1 MTVTF
6 DANGGY
12 CNPTSLNV
20 TKGQPYGT
28 MPTPTRAGYTFL
40 GWWPERRSD
49 SEEFVSDMIVPV
61 GYDHTLYAHWA
72 TPVYIKNY
80 ETGKYLNIYGENL
93 TSLSSHKNVVLWDKD
108 EGSREQ
114 LWLIPDYSNN
124 HCIKSVIDPNYGLNV
139 YRAGSPYNCD
149 MLRVFDNGTD
159 SVCTFTL
166 IDSNRYII
174 KLKNYDLCLTA
185 DSNSNGAN
193 VYWAAYNNSSYQT
206 WSFVSSTP
214 IPATG
219 YTYPTPN
226 SVRRISKEFSSYH
239 RGIDI
244 PASEGTPVCAFAD
257 GVVAFKQNSSGSWHP
272 DAENPPYS
280 STSMQSMG
288 NCIVINHNNPDS
300 SKASGAYAKTIYM
313 HLRDNPSLSPGTKVS
328 KGQVIGH
335 VGNTG
340 CSTGAHLHFA
350 LAVGS
355 NANMRPGATGWVSL
369 NDSLPTINP
378 RVYLPEY
385 R

>member
-206 WSFVSSTP
+206 WSFVNYSSATP
-214 IPATG
+214 ILDMPQNINQRYTGNDSIIRSEGCAVCCACDVASYYKKSNYTLTQMRNAGVYSTTSALCYWGNVPSAKFTQYSGQSQSTYFSKMRTELNAKRPVLVHMTYGDDVSHWVVVYG
-219 YTYPTPN
+219 YTGNGTSRSDFMVLDPYKSEVSDPIGED
-226 SVRRISKEFSSYH
+226 ISLAK
-239 RGIDI
+239 
-244 PASEGTPVCAFAD
+244 
-257 GVVAFKQNSSGSWHP
+257 
-272 DAENPPYS
+272 
-280 STSMQSMG
+280 SMQ
-288 NCIVINHNNPDS
+288 IQ
-300 SKASGAYAKTIYM
+300 GA
-313 HLRDNPSLSPGTKVS
+313 N
-328 KGQVIGH
+328 
-335 VGNTG
+335 
-340 CSTGAHLHFA
+340 
-350 LAVGS
+350 
-355 NANMRPGATGWVSL
+355 
-369 NDSLPTINP
+369 TINQL
-378 RVYLPEY
+378 RLTSAK
-385 R
+385 

>member
-12 CNPTSLNV
+12 CYPTSLNV

-28 MPTPTRAGYTFL
+28 MPTPTLSGYTFL

-72 TPVYIKNY
+72 KPVYIKNY

-108 EGSREQ
+108 IGSREQ

-206 WSFVSSTP
+206 WSFIGTETGTGNTEIPITLSMPQNLNQKYSGNDQVIINAGCAVCCACDVASYYKKSNYTLAQMRTAGVYSVNNASCVWSNVPSAKFTQYSGQSQSTYFSKMRSELNAKRPVLVYMVGTRQHWVVVYGYTGSGTSNSDFKVLDPYNSSSST
-214 IPATG
+214 T
-219 YTYPTPN
+219 
-226 SVRRISKEFSSYH
+226 
-239 RGIDI
+239 
-244 PASEGTPVCAFAD
+244 
-257 GVVAFKQNSSGSWHP
+257 
-272 DAENPPYS
+272 
-280 STSMQSMG
+280 
-288 NCIVINHNNPDS
+288 
-300 SKASGAYAKTIYM
+300 
-313 HLRDNPSLSPGTKVS
+313 
-328 KGQVIGH
+328 
-335 VGNTG
+335 VG
-340 CSTGAHLHFA
+340 
-350 LAVGS
+350 
-355 NANMRPGATGWVSL
+355 RYVSL
-369 NDSLPTINP
+369 AAAMQTEGASTINQL
-378 RVYLPEY
+378 RLTSAK
-385 R
+385 